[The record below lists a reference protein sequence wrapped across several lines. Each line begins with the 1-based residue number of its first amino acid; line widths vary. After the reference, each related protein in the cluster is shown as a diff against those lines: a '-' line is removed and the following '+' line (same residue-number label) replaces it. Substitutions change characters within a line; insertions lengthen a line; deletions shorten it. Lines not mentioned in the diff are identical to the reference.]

1 MLIKGKLV
9 RTCDDLR
16 FYMESVNS
24 WVVQQVLPCGSQGLT
39 LGDLVGILVR
49 LILERVKS
57 ELGFNK
63 TLEALGITRGSLY
76 NYLNGVR
83 RIPDNVDYK
92 EV

>member
-1 MLIKGKLV
+1 
-9 RTCDDLR
+9 
-16 FYMESVNS
+16 
-24 WVVQQVLPCGSQGLT
+24 
-39 LGDLVGILVR
+39 VGILVR

-57 ELGFNK
+57 KLGFNK
-63 TLEALGITRGSLY
+63 TLEALGITRSSLY